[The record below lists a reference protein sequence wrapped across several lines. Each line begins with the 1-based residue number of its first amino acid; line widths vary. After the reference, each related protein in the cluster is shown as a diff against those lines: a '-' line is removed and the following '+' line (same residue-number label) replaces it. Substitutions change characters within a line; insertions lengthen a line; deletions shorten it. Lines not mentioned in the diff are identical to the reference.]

1 MENETKKQVSAL
13 LKNISVGLS
22 IMSLDELNSAI
33 SETLMKK
40 REKTNDI
47 EVLKNIVCKE
57 YNVSKKALFEK
68 YSRGSIYN
76 CKITLFVIMHKHLG
90 ISKRSIANLFKNAPN
105 SVNMAIK
112 FFTNLNPD
120 KFKADQEFSKK
131 YQICLSKF
139 LSKISNDGE
148 V

>member
-1 MENETKKQVSAL
+1 MENETKKQVSTL
-13 LKNISVGLS
+13 LKNISAGLS
-22 IMSLDELNSAI
+22 IMSIEELNSAI

-40 REKTNDI
+40 RERTSDI

-90 ISKRSIANLFKNAPN
+90 LSKRSIALMFKNAPN

-112 FFTNLNPD
+112 YFTTLNPE
-120 KFKADQEFSKK
+120 KFKADREFSKK
-131 YQICLSKF
+131 YQVCLSKF